1 MKLRSVHPL
10 VWTFV
15 KLTAL
20 VAVAYV
26 VITALMGVIH
36 VVLIAAAVA
45 AVLVGGLYI
54 YNLFRRHRAR
64 LPVVK

>member
-1 MKLRSVHPL
+1 MKQLTLHPL

-15 KLTAL
+15 KLTLL
-20 VAVAYV
+20 VAVGYIV
-26 VITALMGVIH
+26 FTAVMGVMHI
-36 VVLIAAAVA
+36 VLIAAAIA
-45 AVLVGGLYI
+45 AVLLGAFFL